1 MIRNLVRFGILVL
14 LIFGSIFIWEKAKNF
29 KIWGEDEVITTHN
42 MVLKELTNMGQL
54 ELIKFS
60 YRDVVEQEIKRDFLP
75 DPKALLIV
83 QGEAIGCIDLTKI
96 KEEDIIMENDTLIIT
111 LPQPEI
117 CNYKIDHSKSKIY
130 KTDYAFMNEAVLLDE
145 AYRKAEAQ
153 ILKEALASDILEQ
166 TKRNADLIFKPLL
179 ENITKKKVVI
189 HYKLQGSLNRL
200 K

>member
-1 MIRNLVRFGILVL
+1 MERKVGR
-14 LIFGSIFIWEKAKNF
+14 
-29 KIWGEDEVITTHN
+29 
-42 MVLKELTNMGQL
+42 
-54 ELIKFS
+54 
-60 YRDVVEQEIKRDFLP
+60 EQEIKRDFLP
-75 DPKALLIV
+75 DPKPLLFV
-83 QGEAIGCIDLTKI
+83 QGEATRWIDLTKI

-153 ILKEALASDILEQ
+153 ILKEALDSDILEQ

-189 HYKLQGSLNRL
+189 HYKLQGTLNRL

>member
-1 MIRNLVRFGILVL
+1 MIRNLARIGIFSL
-14 LIFGSIFIWEKAKNF
+14 LIGGSIFIWEKVKTF
-29 KIWGEDEVITTHN
+29 KFFRQEEVITTHN
-42 MVLKELTNMGQL
+42 MVLKELTNMGKL

-96 KEEDIIMENDTLIIT
+96 KEQDIIIENDTIILT
-111 LPQPEI
+111 LPEPEI

-130 KTDYAFMNEAVLLDE
+130 KTDYAFMNEAILLDE

-153 ILKEALASDILEQ
+153 ILIEAKASDILEQ
-166 TKRNADLIFKPLL
+166 TKKNADLIFKPLL

-189 HYKLQGSLNRL
+189 HYKLQGSLNKL